1 MTTESLRLALECWL
15 STLPPQIKVLIEPHS
30 APPAMLDLRVLL
42 PELPADSSGFALELT
57 LDDEQFSAWVPVSG
71 RGGSYFACTEGDDE
85 LCNYLLPSFE
95 DERGPSPRSAHASK
109 TTFWPRL
116 IRQSLSRPACRR
128 HRARPRLLNHTAP
141 LEASKNFPPGTPH
154 T

>member
-1 MTTESLRLALECWL
+1 
-15 STLPPQIKVLIEPHS
+15 
-30 APPAMLDLRVLL
+30 MLDLRVLL

-95 DERGPSPRSAHASK
+95 DERGAIAALSSRVQDHLLATLDTAEPIAAGVPSSPSPATSA
-109 TTFWPRL
+109 
-116 IRQSLSRPACRR
+116 
-128 HRARPRLLNHTAP
+128 
-141 LEASKNFPPGTPH
+141 
-154 T
+154 